1 MTIMITT
8 VNSVAGNT
16 LLMRMM
22 LMVIIIMSECNG
34 NGVGNGNDD
43 TAMLIEIILR
53 EITIGKNKS

>member
-8 VNSVAGNT
+8 VISVAGNT
-16 LLMRMM
+16 LLMRMV
-22 LMVIIIMSECNG
+22 LMMIIIISECNG
-34 NGVGNGNDD
+34 NGNDN

>member
-1 MTIMITT
+1 MTAIVTI

-16 LLMRMM
+16 LLMRMV
-22 LMVIIIMSECNG
+22 LMMIIMSECNG
-34 NGVGNGNDD
+34 NGVGNGNDN

>member
-8 VNSVAGNT
+8 VISVAGNT
-16 LLMRMM
+16 LLMRMI
-22 LMVIIIMSECNG
+22 LMMIIMSECNG

>member
-8 VNSVAGNT
+8 VISVAGNT

-22 LMVIIIMSECNG
+22 LMVIIIISECNG
-34 NGVGNGNDD
+34 NGNDN

-53 EITIGKNKS
+53 KIIIG